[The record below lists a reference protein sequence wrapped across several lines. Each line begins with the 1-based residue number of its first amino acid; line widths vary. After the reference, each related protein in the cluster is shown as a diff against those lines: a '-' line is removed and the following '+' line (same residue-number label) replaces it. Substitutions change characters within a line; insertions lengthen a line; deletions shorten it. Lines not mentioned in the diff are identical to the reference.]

1 MLSARLA
8 RVAESATLAIGTR
21 AKEMLREGRNVVN
34 LSGGEPDFDTPSF
47 IKEAAIQALRDGFT
61 KYTPVAGI
69 PELIQAIRDKFKR
82 DNSLSY
88 SSSSVMVS
96 CGAKEALYN
105 AFQAICNPGDEVV
118 ILSPYWVSYPEQ
130 VKLAG
135 GIPVFVYL
143 DFRGGLKLEKDELR
157 QVISPRTKAIIINT
171 PHNPTGGTF
180 SLEELEEI
188 AELAVTQDFLV
199 IADEIYEKLIYEGTH
214 VSIASLGNEI
224 GKRTITIN
232 GVSKTYSMTGW
243 RIGYAGGP
251 EEIIEGMKKIQS
263 QSTSCANSIAQ
274 RGALEALLGPQDDVE
289 KARGEF
295 QKRCQVML
303 DRVSQIKGVTCP
315 KPQGAFYLF
324 PDVSCFLGTHDGD
337 WIIRNSV
344 DLAKYLLEKAEV
356 ATVPGSAFGADSHL
370 RLSYAVSLDEIHE
383 GVDRIKE
390 ALGNLQG

>member
-1 MLSARLA
+1 MLSERLSK
-8 RVAESATLAIGTR
+8 VAGSATLAIGSR

-47 IKEAAIQALRDGFT
+47 IKKAAIQALRDGFT

-69 PELIQAIRDKFKR
+69 PELLQAIRDKFQK
-82 DNSLSY
+82 DNGLNY
-88 SSSSVMVS
+88 SSSQIMVS

-105 AFQAICNPGDEVV
+105 VFQAICNPGDEV
-118 ILSPYWVSYPEQ
+118 IIPSPYWVSYPEQ

-135 GIPVFVYL
+135 GIPVFLSL
-143 DFRGGLKLEKDELR
+143 DFQRGLKLEKERLR

-171 PHNPTGGTF
+171 PHNPTGGILG
-180 SLEELEEI
+180 LEELEEI
-188 AELAVTQDFLV
+188 AKLAVAQDLLV

-214 VSIASLGNEI
+214 VSIASLGEEI
-224 GKRTITIN
+224 GKRTIVIN

-243 RIGYAGGP
+243 RIGYAAGP
-251 EEIIEGMKKIQS
+251 EEVIEGMKKIQS

-274 RGALEALLGPQDDVE
+274 RAALEALLGPQDDAE
-289 KARGEF
+289 EARRKF
-295 QKRCQVML
+295 QKRCQVMV
-303 DRVSQIKGVTCP
+303 DRVSQIEGIICP
-315 KPQGAFYLF
+315 RAQGAFYLF
-324 PDVSCFLGTHDGD
+324 PEISCFLGTHEGD

-344 DLAKYLLEKAEV
+344 DLARYLLEKAEV
-356 ATVPGSAFGADSHL
+356 ATVPGSAFGQDNHV

-390 ALGNLQG
+390 ALGNLQE